1 MAAFHLLLIAF
12 HLLMIVDGQLAQVDE
27 EPTAVTLI
35 PSDEIIFVGKGQ
47 ILVLM
52 CQIQGPAVRN
62 CSWELNG
69 VVRMLDNITIENRLV
84 NTEHYGK
91 CRIAMK
97 VTPEDIGKWTCNI
110 LTDAVD
116 ARPKSATTQVSLF
129 QGKPKTIAGLVTIV
143 LIGVIIFTTYVI
155 SFTLLK
161 ICRFDHKRNFKGKKK
176 KKVSKK
182 RLVSAVS
189 RGSSRESSDQFE
201 EDVAMTTNPA

>member
-12 HLLMIVDGQLAQVDE
+12 HLLLIVDGQLDQVDE
-27 EPTAVTLI
+27 EPSAVTLI
-35 PSDEIIFVGKGQ
+35 PSDEEIIVRKGQ
-47 ILVLM
+47 TLLLV
-52 CQIQGPAVRN
+52 CQIQGPAVTN

-97 VTPEDIGKWTCNI
+97 VTPEDIGQWTCNI

-116 ARPKSATTQVSLF
+116 ARPKSATTKVSLF
-129 QGKPKTIAGLVTIV
+129 QGKPRTIAGLVTIV
-143 LIGVIIFTTYVI
+143 LIGVIILATYVI

-161 ICRFDHKRNFKGKKK
+161 MFDHERNFKGKNK

-201 EDVAMTTNPA
+201 EDVVMTTNPA